1 MLKLSHVKKTFNK
14 GTVTEKRALTG
25 VDLTLNDGDF
35 VTVIGGNGAG
45 KSTLLNMIAG
55 VYPLDSGV
63 IELDGT
69 DISRLSESQ
78 RAKYLGRVFQDP
90 MRGTA
95 ADMQIAENL
104 ALAKRRGQR
113 RGLSW
118 GVTKAEKDEYVK
130 LLKRLDLGLDTRLN
144 AKVGLLSGGQRQAI
158 TLLMA
163 VIVTPDILLLDEH
176 TAALDPLTAE
186 KVLAITKEVVAEK
199 NITTLMITHNIASAL
214 ELGNRTLMMDDGQI
228 VLDLSGEER
237 SSLSVEGLLQKYR
250 EVKGK
255 MLDNDRILLS

>member
-1 MLKLSHVKKTFNK
+1 MKTK
-14 GTVTEKRALTG
+14 
-25 VDLTLNDGDF
+25 
-35 VTVIGGNGAG
+35 
-45 KSTLLNMIAG
+45 M
-55 VYPLDSGV
+55 
-63 IELDGT
+63 
-69 DISRLSESQ
+69 
-78 RAKYLGRVFQDP
+78 
-90 MRGTA
+90 
-95 ADMQIAENL
+95 
-104 ALAKRRGQR
+104 
-113 RGLSW
+113 
-118 GVTKAEKDEYVK
+118 
-130 LLKRLDLGLDTRLN
+130 
-144 AKVGLLSGGQRQAI
+144 GLLSGGQRQAI

-237 SSLSVEGLLQKYR
+237 ASLSVEGLLQKYR
-250 EVKGK
+250 DVKGK